1 MTPHALYPHCTP
13 EFLFIR
19 KHFREPKLSPAASSN
34 LCLVC
39 ILDDIPT
46 HSKFTMFVPRRALFT
61 ARRLP
66 FARARSI
73 APLMRYSTAAP
84 SATDVP
90 STTENG
96 DNSTSQSDVTL
107 QKPAEDV
114 TQVNQEDV
122 STPKTSSKTAAK
134 PAVKAAVK
142 PVPTPTYAR
151 AKPVT
156 KAKAAAPAKAASTQ
170 SGPSNPYQPAPVAEK
185 SLSESKPPQEPI
197 GSPQIWDGK
206 HSHKPQEV
214 DWEKSWFGIG
224 SKPVTAEQNKVL
236 ARPVNPDDV
245 EVKPDGIVYLPEVK
259 YRRRLNEAFGP
270 MGWGMVNRGDVVV
283 GTNIVTREYALI
295 VNGRFVSQ
303 AQGVNNYFSAEG
315 LPAAIEGCKSNA
327 LMRCCKDLGIAS
339 ELWDPVFL
347 RWFRKHYMEERWVEH
362 VTTKKKRT
370 FWYKKGLAE
379 PVYPYKLV

>member
-1 MTPHALYPHCTP
+1 MTLHALSPHC
-13 EFLFIR
+13 IR
-19 KHFREPKLSPAASSN
+19 TFYSSDN
-34 LCLVC
+34 
-39 ILDDIPT
+39 
-46 HSKFTMFVPRRALFT
+46 T
-61 ARRLP
+61 AVNQNYHQQLQ
-66 FARARSI
+66 ATLARSI
-73 APLMRYSTAAP
+73 APLMRYTTTAAP
-84 SATDVP
+84 SATAVP
-90 STTENG
+90 STTESS
-96 DNSTSQSDVTL
+96 DNSSSQPDVTL

-122 STPKTSSKTAAK
+122 STPKTAARST
-134 PAVKAAVK
+134 VKAAVK
-142 PVPTPTYAR
+142 PVPSPTYAKARPVSR
-151 AKPVT
+151 ARTATPSKSAT
-156 KAKAAAPAKAASTQ
+156 SAPT
-170 SGPSNPYQPAPVAEK
+170 GPSNPYQPAPVAEK

-206 HSHKPQEV
+206 HLKHQPQEV

-303 AQGVNNYFSAEG
+303 AQGVNNYFSPEG

-347 RWFRKHYMEERWVEH
+347 RWFRKNYMEERWVEH